1 MFAVYALVLTGVVCM
16 LCKYLYVPILGG
28 EGPEEEAVGGMEGKS
43 REELK
48 LLRVPRIRSFIK
60 LRGVS
65 VFDTLL

>member
-1 MFAVYALVLTGVVCM
+1 M
-16 LCKYLYVPILGG
+16 LWKYLYVPILGG